1 MSEKSLEGLRD
12 FLCGTLSAGNILWLC
27 QQLAEYAQKQQE
39 QLKACEKLIARAE
52 EGRKQIAL
60 GNYLTSE
67 EVFNELAEE
76 FGLELPEKEMQ
87 LDLAV

>member
-39 QLKACEKLIARAE
+39 RELLKPYTMEELRAGILESEKQFS
-52 EGRKQIAL
+52 EGKFKTI
-60 GNYLTSE
+60 E
-67 EVFNELAEE
+67 EVFQGFGEKFEVEE
-76 FGLELPEKEMQ
+76 EMLE
-87 LDLAV
+87 AV